1 MASAVLAEVRRGGHL
16 ESLHAGSLLVCD
28 DQGKLVFSAGDPDR
42 ATFPRSAIKA
52 LQALP
57 LVASGSADRWALTE
71 RELALA
77 CASHTGTPMHTETA
91 AAMLA
96 KAGRD
101 VTCLE
106 CGTHWPGSTKAAR
119 TLAAGGHVPSAL
131 HNNCSGKHAGFICTA
146 VAGGRDP
153 AGYIQPDHPTMRD
166 SVAAVAAVTGARL
179 DADNRGVDGCS
190 IPTFVTPLRAL
201 ATGFA
206 RFGGGVGLPEGFAQA
221 AARLRAAVAG
231 HPDMIAGE
239 GRFDTEVTAALG
251 QAAFVKGG
259 AEGVLAGAMPT
270 LGLGFALKVDDG
282 AARAADACAAW
293 LLARFLGEHAVL
305 SKWANQELRNWNG
318 MAVGTVSARL
328 AEPFE
333 RRRYDNETGHD

>member
-1 MASAVLAEVRRGGHL
+1 MPSAILAEVRRSGHL
-16 ESLHAGSLLVCD
+16 ESRHAGSLVVCD
-28 DQGKLVFSAGDPDR
+28 DQGKLVFSLGDADC

-57 LVASGSADRWALTE
+57 LVASGAADRWALTP

-77 CASHTGTPMHTETA
+77 CASHTGTPIHTETA
-91 AAMLA
+91 ASMLA

-101 VTCLE
+101 PACLE
-106 CGTHWPGSTKAAR
+106 CGIHWPSSTTAAR
-119 TLAAGGHVPSAL
+119 ALAATGHAPSAL

-146 VAGGRDP
+146 MAGGRDP

-166 SVAAVAAVTGARL
+166 VVASVAAATGARL
-179 DADNRGVDGCS
+179 DADNRGIDGCS
-190 IPTFVTPLRAL
+190 IPTFVTPLRAM

-206 RFGGGVGLPEGFAQA
+206 RFGAGVGLPEGFAQA
-221 AARLRAAVAG
+221 AARLRAAVAA
-231 HPDMIAGE
+231 HPDMVAGK
-239 GRFDTEVTAALG
+239 GRFDTEVMVTLG
-251 QAAFVKGG
+251 HAAFVKGG
-259 AEGVLAGAMPT
+259 AEGVLAGAMPK

-305 SKWANQELRNWNG
+305 SKWANQQLRNWNG
-318 MAVGTVSARL
+318 IDVGTISAV
-328 AEPFE
+328 AA
-333 RRRYDNETGHD
+333 